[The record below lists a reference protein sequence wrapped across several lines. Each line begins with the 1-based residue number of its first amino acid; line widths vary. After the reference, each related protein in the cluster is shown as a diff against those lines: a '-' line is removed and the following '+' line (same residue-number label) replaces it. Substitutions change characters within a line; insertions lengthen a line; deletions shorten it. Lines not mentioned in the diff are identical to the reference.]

1 MKKRVLHF
9 VRKKDQLKASFI
21 LNQITN
27 HQIFEPLIAFRKSSS
42 KNKSETFA
50 DFDID
55 KYKYLDLSLSESFFD
70 KLRFKTIKTLSN
82 KHVDEILDFIKEN
95 EISICHFHYGTDC
108 GIYYPL
114 TKKLPVP
121 FVVSFYGYDCS
132 SFPSFLLGYG
142 KRFLKERVF
151 RYCSAVFAMSP
162 DMEKDLVAAG
172 CKENRI
178 IVHYYGTDCK
188 KFYYDKIDSEN
199 KKVILLNLSTLVPQ
213 KGHIFLLKSIKKIIE
228 KGIVNF
234 ELRIAGS
241 GELDAE
247 LKKFV
252 FDNEIKEFVTF
263 VGAVKYASEQMMD
276 EYRKADVFV
285 HPSVIAPN
293 GDKEGIPGTII
304 EAMSAGLPVIST
316 YHAGIPY
323 IVASG
328 NTGLLVK
335 EHNEDELALAIISL
349 IQGKE
354 LRRAIGAAG
363 QAYAVK
369 NLDLPAKEKELEELY
384 ENVLKK

>member
-27 HQIFEPLIAFRKSSS
+27 HQNFEPLIAFRNSSS

-50 DFDID
+50 DFDLK

-82 KHVDEILDFIKEN
+82 IHVDEILDFIKEN
-95 EISICHFHYGTDC
+95 EINICHFHYGTDC
-108 GIYYPL
+108 GVYYPL

-132 SFPSFLLGYG
+132 SFPSFLFGYG
-142 KRFLKERVF
+142 KKFLKNRVF
-151 RYCSAVFAMSP
+151 KYCSSVFAMSP
-162 DMEKDLVAAG
+162 DMEKDLFAAG
-172 CKENRI
+172 CKENKI
-178 IVHYYGTDCK
+178 TVHYYGTDCK
-188 KFYYDKIDSEN
+188 RFYYDKVFQESERI
-199 KKVILLNLSTLVPQ
+199 ILLNLSTLVPQ
-213 KGHIFLLKSIKKIIE
+213 KGHIFLLKSIKKLIE
-228 KGIVNF
+228 RGVVNF

-241 GELDAE
+241 GELDEE

-252 FDNEIKEFVTF
+252 SDNKLEKFVVF
-263 VGAVKYASEQMMD
+263 IGAVRYASDQMME
-276 EYRKADVFV
+276 EYRKADIFV

-304 EAMSAGLPVIST
+304 EAMSAGIPVIST

-323 IVASG
+323 IIDSG
-328 NTGLLVK
+328 NTGVLVK
-335 EHNEDELALAIISL
+335 EHNDEELASAISNL
-349 IQGKE
+349 IQNRE
-354 LRRAIGAAG
+354 QRIRIGRAG
-363 QAYAVK
+363 QKYAIT

-384 ENVLKK
+384 EKILKK